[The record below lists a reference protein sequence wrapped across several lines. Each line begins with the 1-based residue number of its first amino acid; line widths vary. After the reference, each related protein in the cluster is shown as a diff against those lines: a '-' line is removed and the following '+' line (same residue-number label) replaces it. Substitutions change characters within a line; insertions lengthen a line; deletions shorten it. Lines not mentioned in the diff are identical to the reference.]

1 MYLKQKI
8 GLDIRKSEGNLERV
22 IKIKEEKS
30 TDLDHFGDLNVKH
43 LEEKQEARKV
53 KSDEKLNDTVVNNC
67 CF

>member
-1 MYLKQKI
+1 MKQKI